1 MTLTCSKPKLLGLAA
16 VLLSAILLLAGAFAG
31 VAVATGSDP
40 GPLGEG
46 ADGFVD
52 TYRAFHRPVYTD
64 TLTGPWYQY
73 NLVQRPG
80 DYDPCPLCWEL
91 RDAAFTGAPLH
102 GNGTQWTMVFTVGQ
116 TSIASSANLSI
127 ILTDQYGNVDT
138 DTVSGQGKEEY
149 FTLTMTLN
157 LDANVFYNI
166 EFSAN
171 RWILELGD
179 VTGPTASPTY
189 NDLPYCTTPDT
200 WASGLNGWQ
209 TGTSSASNTGASAGH
224 TDLGAI
230 TWPRDEMLS
239 KEFSDITSC
248 IGLAFWTRGYDDLS
262 HPNVF
267 TVTIDSTVVYTGLAT
282 SQLWTRHIIP
292 YTFSSGSHD
301 IAIGGMDGNPNKNTL
316 IIDDLYFYS
325 PEPTPTPSP
334 IPPTPSPTP
343 NVTPTPVPEPTVIV
357 IIIPGDSGG
366 GDPLPIGDGTG
377 STCYICNA
385 PGTLEVSYWIAWLA
399 CILSN
404 LFGCNLRVWLLGIEN
419 AVIGVINYLSAII
432 IWWPATTQA
441 GISWASNI
449 ISSWAGLQVTMWNY
463 LAAYLEALPAAI
475 AIGGGS
481 DLPIDLGDI
490 LEFLLSILDLVIGL
504 AAGLLNLLR
513 WIVDLVLSLVD
524 VLIAAF
530 QAEPYQFD
538 FLYPTDPGRF
548 AALQANLNTVGNEL
562 TVYIVFMWGMM
573 TFDDIL
579 NSLYFSYWQY
589 VLIGILAF
597 MLLPWLLKQ
606 WRDLVPSI

>member
-46 ADGFVD
+46 ADGFID

-80 DYDPCPLCWEL
+80 DYDPCPYCWEL

-102 GNGTQWTMVFTVGQ
+102 GNGVQWTMVFTVGQ
-116 TSIASSANLSI
+116 TSIASSSDLAI

-316 IIDDLYFYS
+316 ILDDFYFYS

-357 IIIPGDSGG
+357 IIIPGDSGDGNILPVPG
-366 GDPLPIGDGTG
+366 GG
-377 STCYICNA
+377 SGGNACYTCS
-385 PGTLEVSYWIAWLA
+385 PPTTLEIAYWIAWLG
-399 CILSN
+399 CVLSN
-404 LFGCNLRVWLLGIEN
+404 LFSCSMRVWLMEITN
-419 AVIGVINYLSAII
+419 VIFGVINYLAAIVL
-432 IWWPATTQA
+432 WWPSTTQA
-441 GISWASNI
+441 GVNWIAGIVTGWSNMQQSMYQNLLDVISNLDFSD
-449 ISSWAGLQVTMWNY
+449 
-463 LAAYLEALPAAI
+463 
-475 AIGGGS
+475 GGG
-481 DLPIDLGDI
+481 LDLGALLD
-490 LEFLLSILDLVIGL
+490 FLLSILTVVVSIFADLISM
-504 AAGLLNLLR
+504 LR
-513 WIVDLVLSLVD
+513 WIVNLGMGMIDAIVS
-524 VLIAAF
+524 AF
-530 QAEPYQFD
+530 NAQPYQFD
-538 FLYPTDPGRF
+538 FLYPADPATF
-548 AALQANLNTVGNEL
+548 AALQANIGTPENQL
-562 TVYIVFMWGMM
+562 TLYIVFMWGIMVV
-573 TFDDIL
+573 DDML
-579 NSLYFSYWQY
+579 SHLYFYYWQY
-589 VLIGILAF
+589 VIIGIVAF
-597 MLLPWLLKQ
+597 MVLPWALKE
-606 WRDLVPSI
+606 WRSLIPSI